1 MKTFF
6 KQCPTFVKR
15 SYRGGKVMGDFLHIE
30 DAKDGFTPED
40 WISSFHEA
48 KNPVHIPNEG
58 KRSAAYAARLKRMGM
73 RPGFPD
79 LFIPLARGIYH
90 GLFIEMKYAGGRA
103 SGAQEGWLRLLS
115 REGYAVSICYGF
127 DEAKRIIEKY
137 ERLGAAKSE

>member
-1 MKTFF
+1 MRSEV
-6 KQCPTFVKR
+6 QLSSEELEQAAVVSWCEVK
-15 SYRGGKVMGDFLHIE
+15 HI
-30 DAKDGFTPED
+30 P
-40 WISSFHEA
+40 II
-48 KNPVHIPNEG
+48 HIPNEG
-58 KRSAAYAARLKRMGM
+58 KRSAAYAARLKRMGL

-115 REGYAVSICYGF
+115 KEGYAVSICYGF

>member
-1 MKTFF
+1 MKAEV
-6 KQCPTFVKR
+6 QLSSEELEQAAVVSWCDVK
-15 SYRGGKVMGDFLHIE
+15 SI
-30 DAKDGFTPED
+30 P
-40 WISSFHEA
+40 I
-48 KNPVHIPNEG
+48 VHIPNEG
-58 KRSAAYAARLKRMGM
+58 KRSVGYAARLKRMGL

-137 ERLGAAKSE
+137 LRMEKREEKKT